1 MPLMIYIL
9 IDEYPSTGIG
19 SDAYLFLNKTTWMNA
34 ETLCNSKNRHLS
46 QDIYLLFDYLYVVV
60 TEQLESMTFDVWI
73 GLVASLVHR
82 TAQSKQNIF
91 I

>member
-1 MPLMIYIL
+1 MIYVFT
-9 IDEYPSTGIG
+9 DN
-19 SDAYLFLNKTTWMNA
+19 DAYLFLNKTTWMNA
-34 ETLCNSKNRHLS
+34 ETFCNSKNRHLS
-46 QDIYLLFDYLYVVV
+46 QDINLPFSDNLPVDV

-73 GLVASLVHR
+73 GLVASLVLR

>member
-1 MPLMIYIL
+1 MIYVFT
-9 IDEYPSTGIG
+9 DN
-19 SDAYLFLNKTTWMNA
+19 DAYLFLNKTTWMNA
-34 ETLCNSKNRHLS
+34 ETFCNSKNRHLS
-46 QDIYLLFDYLYVVV
+46 QDIYLPFSDNLPVVV

-73 GLVASLVHR
+73 GLVASLVLR